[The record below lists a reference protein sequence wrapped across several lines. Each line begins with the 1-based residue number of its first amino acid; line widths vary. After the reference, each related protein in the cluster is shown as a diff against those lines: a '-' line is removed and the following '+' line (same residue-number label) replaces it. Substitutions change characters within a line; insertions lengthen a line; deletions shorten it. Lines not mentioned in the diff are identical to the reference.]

1 MENSSHS
8 PEELKKMQEIAIK
21 YMKQLHKQSNNK
33 IDSNLKIKNQ
43 NSKKHVFKYHKNQNP
58 IKNLLLNIFKEPDKA
73 LILILI
79 VLLMD
84 KEENM
89 NLVLIL
95 IYLLIWL
102 INSIPQPK
110 HIFCLLFC
118 LFSGDR
124 FCISKYYSH
133 EFHSYRVQ
141 TSQKE

>member
-33 IDSNLKIKNQ
+33 IDSNPKIKKQ
-43 NSKKHVFKYHKNQNP
+43 KTKKQEKKYHKNQKP
-58 IKNLLLNIFKEPDKA
+58 KKNLLLNIFKEPDKA

-95 IYLLIWL
+95 IYLLI
-102 INSIPQPK
+102 
-110 HIFCLLFC
+110 
-118 LFSGDR
+118 
-124 FCISKYYSH
+124 
-133 EFHSYRVQ
+133 
-141 TSQKE
+141 